1 MIYIYS
7 NKFVSPLAILTSKYI
22 FYSYNIECRII
33 NDLNKI
39 DTEDAIVLPI
49 DIEASKE
56 CFRNK
61 IEGALVSSEKTYEML
76 DDKNKCYEFV
86 KKLNIP
92 IIPTFSC
99 SENTQVINF
108 VNSFPYN
115 QIFIAKENG
124 GKGSNGM
131 VLLSNEDLINKC
143 SNNELGNFVIQ
154 PYLDNNILYSF
165 NVVCKDGVI
174 VSSLLV
180 KQETLYNRENIMKKN
195 ITSVNRTIIDETDSI
210 YHKVRFLSVSILNKT
225 KYSGICEIEY
235 LYRNNE
241 NKLLFLEVN
250 PRISGHIMLI
260 YEDRFLYI
268 DKIIIPY
275 LNTINEL
282 KQDDAK
288 YKFLNS
294 EDNLYLNNENYS
306 IKTNRSKEGFNLRI
320 VLKMVVLFLVI
331 VIALFFLG
339 IYVKRVATK

>member
-7 NKFVSPLAILTSKYI
+7 NKLVSSLAIITSKYI
-22 FYSYNIECRII
+22 FYLYNIECHII

-39 DTEDAIVLPI
+39 CNEDAIVLPI
-49 DIEASKE
+49 GIEASKE

-61 IEGALVSSEKTYEML
+61 IRGALVSSEKTYDML
-76 DDKNKCYEFV
+76 DDKKKCYEFV

-99 SENTQVINF
+99 SEDNQVINF
-108 VNSFPYN
+108 VNSFTYN
-115 QIFIAKENG
+115 QIFIAKDNA

-131 VLLSNEDLINKC
+131 ILLSSEELIQKC
-143 SNNELGNFVIQ
+143 SNNELDNFVIQ

-174 VSSLLV
+174 ITSLLV
-180 KQETLYNRENIMKKN
+180 KQETLYNRENVMKKN
-195 ITSVNRTIIDETDSI
+195 ITSVNRTIIDETDNV
-210 YHKVRFLSVSILNKT
+210 YHKVRFLSNSILNKT

-250 PRISGHIMLI
+250 PRISGHIMII
-260 YEDRFLYI
+260 YEDRFIYI

-275 LNTINEL
+275 LNTVNEL
-282 KQDDAK
+282 NQDNTK
-288 YKFLNS
+288 FKFLNS
-294 EDNLYLNNENYS
+294 EDKLYLNNDNYS
-306 IKTNRSKEGFNLRI
+306 VKKNKIKEGYNLRI
-320 VLKMVVLFLVI
+320 VLKIMVLFLIFVI
-331 VIALFFLG
+331 VLIFLG
-339 IYVKRVATK
+339 LGIKKLATK